1 MSYLS
6 EFLVFVGASVIL
18 VPIFQKLGF
27 GSVLGYLIAGLV
39 VGPFGL
45 KLIHETESVSHIS
58 EFGVVFL
65 LFMIGLEIQP
75 RKLWSM
81 KKHLIYL
88 GGSQIFLCS
97 VIFYLLGLGFGL
109 SHFASAVIGF
119 SLSLSSTAFAIQT
132 LTEKNVFN
140 TEYGRSSFAILL
152 SQDLVAI
159 PALAIIPLLAAS
171 RIESSHGTLNGPM
184 ALVTLVGLFVISRLL
199 IRPIFR
205 LIASTRSR
213 DLFTAITLFIVVG
226 VAALMQW
233 VGLSAALGTFIA
245 GVLLADSEYR
255 HELEA
260 NLEPFKA
267 LLMGLFFI
275 AVGMGV
281 NLDILVSSPIKVT
294 LLTGL
299 YLLIKFLVIYGVGRM
314 FKMNS
319 VNSKAMALTISQG
332 GEFAFVIFGMIAQL
346 NLIQSET
353 LALLTVVITAS
364 MALNPLISLLDEK
377 ISCESQKG
385 LQPKYDEIKDETPEV
400 IIAGFGRFGQIFGR
414 ILRAQ
419 GIPFVAID
427 HDANQIEL
435 VRKFGNKVYYGD
447 ASRKDILETAGAGK
461 AKYFILAID
470 DVENSLKT
478 AETLVKEFP
487 HLKIFA
493 RARNRGHAFDYKSLG
508 IKMIK
513 RETFDSSVY
522 FVRDLLVEM
531 GFQLEL
537 ANRIT
542 EKFKIH
548 DEIMLE
554 KQFLVREDDQSMLSV
569 SQQGVQQLAQVLSE
583 ESIRSNI
590 ESVESA
596 ESIKI

>member
-6 EFLVFVGASVIL
+6 EFLVFVGASVVL
-18 VPIFQKLGF
+18 VPLFQKLGF

-88 GGSQIFLCS
+88 GGSQIVLCS
-97 VIFYLLGLGFGL
+97 AIFFILGLSFGL
-109 SHFASAVIGF
+109 SPFAAAVIGF

-152 SQDLVAI
+152 AQDLVAT
-159 PALAIIPLLAAS
+159 PALAVIPLLAAS
-171 RIESSHGTLNGPM
+171 EIQSSHGTLNAPM
-184 ALVTLVGLFVISRLL
+184 AIATLVGLFVISRLL

-233 VGLSAALGTFIA
+233 VGLSAALGTFVA

-281 NLDILVSSPIKVT
+281 NLDILVSNPFKVI
-294 LLTGL
+294 LLTVA
-299 YLLIKFLVIYGVGRM
+299 YLLIKFLVIYGVGRWM
-314 FKMNS
+314 KMNS
-319 VNSKAMALTISQG
+319 THSKSMALTISQG

-346 NLIQSET
+346 NLVQSDM

-364 MALNPLISLLDEK
+364 MALNPLISLIDEK
-377 ISCESQKG
+377 ISCKKQKG
-385 LQPKYDEIKDETPEV
+385 IQPKYDEIKDETPEV

-414 ILRAQ
+414 VLKAQ
-419 GIPFVAID
+419 DIPFVAID
-427 HDANQIEL
+427 HDVTQIDL

-470 DVENSLKT
+470 DVESSLKT

-513 RETFDSSVY
+513 RETFDSSVH

-531 GFQLEL
+531 GFKLDL

-542 EKFKIH
+542 EKFRIH

-554 KQFLVREDDQSMLSV
+554 KQFLVREDDQSMLSI

-583 ESIRSNI
+583 ESLGSNI
-590 ESVESA
+590 AIKESTEST
-596 ESIKI
+596 